1 MSDPRDEIK
10 QKLDIVELI
19 GEYLT
24 LKPAGSHGFKAV
36 CPFHSEKTPSFHVS
50 SDRQIWH
57 CFGCGEGGDCFSF
70 VMKMEGMDF
79 SETLMHLG
87 QKTGVEV
94 RRLPTTE
101 SNVKQRLYE
110 INDLA
115 ARYYQKVF
123 TGSQS
128 AESVRKYVDN
138 RGITFELCEK
148 FKLGYSPADWD
159 ALTQFLLKRG
169 YSENEIITAGLGQ
182 KKRSGSGLIDRFR
195 DRLMIPLRDHHGKTV
210 GFTARLLPMRDPS
223 LSLRMTEVKNV
234 GMTEEVTTQQ
244 PHESTNLPK
253 YINSPETP
261 IYHKGSLLYG
271 LDLAKTSIKQ
281 KNYAIVVEGNLDVV
295 GSHKAGVENVV
306 ASSGTALTEDQ
317 LRLLA
322 RYTKKLVFCFDQ
334 DAAGLTAAK
343 RGVSIARSLGFDVR
357 AIILPTGSKDP
368 DELAQKNPVEWQKLS
383 ETSVPFM
390 QYLITR
396 VIHGKN
402 LANVDDKRCV
412 SHELIPALVEIADVV
427 EQEHWL
433 NEIAQL
439 LGIDT
444 SILRSHL
451 PVPTKPNHSK
461 LDTKVVQPKTAS
473 TASKEDR
480 AAMLILGLYV
490 MDPGAFPEL
499 SADIH
504 FPENSSSLT
513 VELYTL
519 AKRLYNSSNT
529 AQKQSFFSR
538 LENHLK
544 SESREDLVKLLIE
557 IYFLAETAF
566 SQLPSENVQKQLN
579 MLLLLLR
586 HSEAQNKRKNIAM
599 ELRQAEHAGDKET
612 VKRLLSELNHF

>member
-24 LKPAGSHGFKAV
+24 LKPAGTHGFRAI

-79 SETLMHLG
+79 PETLMHLG

-128 AESVRKYVDN
+128 AEFARVYVSN
-138 RGITFELCEK
+138 RGITSELCEK

-169 YSENEIITAGLGQ
+169 YSESEIVTAGLGQ

-195 DRLMIPLRDHHGKTV
+195 DRLMVPLRDHHGKTV
-210 GFTARLLPMRDPS
+210 GFTARLLPTPS
-223 LSLRMTEVKNV
+223 DSGRLKPSA
-234 GMTEEVTTQQ
+234 TT
-244 PHESTNLPK
+244 SSASLPK

-281 KNYAIVVEGNLDVV
+281 KDCAIVVEGNLDVV
-295 GSHKAGVENVV
+295 GSHKASVENVV

-368 DELAQKNPVEWQKLS
+368 DELAQKDPAAWQKLS
-383 ETSVPFM
+383 DSSVPFM
-390 QYLITR
+390 QYLIAR
-396 VIHGKN
+396 VVQGKN
-402 LANVDDKRCV
+402 LTNVDDKRTV
-412 SHELIPALVEIADVV
+412 SQELIPALVEITDVV

-444 SILRSHL
+444 QILRSHL
-451 PVPTKPNHSK
+451 PAPTKSDHNK
-461 LDTKVVQPKTAS
+461 LDTKVVQSKTTSTTSREQRAS
-473 TASKEDR
+473 L
-480 AAMLILGLYV
+480 LILGLFV
-490 MDPGAFPEL
+490 MNPSAYPEL
-499 SADIH
+499 AIEIP
-504 FPENSSSLT
+504 FPENSTPLAI
-513 VELYTL
+513 ELYTI
-519 AKRLYNSSNT
+519 AKRLYNAANT

-566 SQLPSENVQKQLN
+566 SQLPSENVRQQLN

-586 HSEAQNKRKNIAM
+586 HSKEQNKRKNIAM
-599 ELRQAEHAGDKET
+599 ELRQAEHAGDQEA

>member
-1 MSDPRDEIK
+1 VSDPRDEIK

-24 LKPAGSHGFKAV
+24 LKPAGTHGFRAI
-36 CPFHSEKTPSFHVS
+36 CPFHPEKTPSFHVS

-79 SETLMHLG
+79 SEALMHLG

-123 TGSQS
+123 AGSQI
-128 AESVRKYVDN
+128 AELVRVYVSG
-138 RGITFELCEK
+138 RGITLELCEK

-210 GFTARLLPMRDPS
+210 GFTARLLPASSTSLASLAS
-223 LSLRMTEVKNV
+223 LS
-234 GMTEEVTTQQ
+234 
-244 PHESTNLPK
+244 K

-281 KNYAIVVEGNLDVV
+281 KDCAVVVEGNLDVV

-334 DAAGLTAAK
+334 DAAGLKAAK

-357 AIILPTGSKDP
+357 AIILPAGSKDP
-368 DELAQKNPVEWQKLS
+368 DELAQKDPAAWQKLS
-383 ETSVPFM
+383 ASSVPFM
-390 QYLITR
+390 EYLIAR
-396 VIHGKN
+396 VIQGKN
-402 LANVDDKRCV
+402 LTNIDDKKTV
-412 SHELIPALVEIADVV
+412 SQELIPALVEITDVV

-433 NEIAQL
+433 NEIAKL

-451 PVPTKPNHSK
+451 PAPTKSDHDK
-461 LDTKVVQPKTAS
+461 LKTKVVQPKTTS
-473 TASKEDR
+473 TTSKEER
-480 AAMLILGLYV
+480 ASLLILGLYV
-490 MDPGAFPEL
+490 MNPSAYPEF
-499 SADIH
+499 SMDIP
-504 FPENSSSLT
+504 FPENSSPLA
-513 VELYTL
+513 VELYTI
-519 AKRLYNSSNT
+519 AKRLYNSGNT

-566 SQLPSENVQKQLN
+566 SQLPTENVQEQLN
-579 MLLLLLR
+579 MLFLLLR
-586 HSEAQNKRKNIAM
+586 HSKAQNKRKNIAM
-599 ELRQAEHAGDKET
+599 ELRQAEHAGDQET